1 MVAIYRSEVSQARDG
16 LGAVARPWERTGAI
30 DVEVLA
36 VWAYSV
42 QMVDRFETAGLH
54 AIELEVMGYEAGGIG
69 ACGVGKL
76 MQIGHLGCRV
86 DVGSV
91 GVRDTV
97 HAAAYAV
104 AAELGAVEHGALVRR
119 YAMADGRPAAWVE
132 PVHKARAS
140 VWVKPWVEAQV
151 EYQGPGRKGGYCPVI
166 ITWDKER
173 VDWGRSEYAKWRQAL
188 DDLAK
193 ALSARALGFSVTGPS
208 APREPW
214 VAGPPFE
221 RWSQEA
227 PPNGSSQRPCR

>member
-1 MVAIYRSEVSQARDG
+1 MVAILRSEVRQARDG
-16 LGAVARPWERTGAI
+16 LGAAARPWQRTGSV
-30 DVEVLA
+30 DVEALA
-36 VWAYSV
+36 VWAYGV
-42 QMVDRFETAGLH
+42 QMVDRFEMAGMH
-54 AIELEVMGYEAGGIG
+54 AIELEVMGYESGGIG

-97 HAAAYAV
+97 HAAAYAL
-104 AAELGAVEHGALVRR
+104 ASELSAVEHGAMVRQ
-119 YAMADGRPAAWVE
+119 YALLGGRPDAWLE
-132 PVHKARAS
+132 PEHKARAS
-140 VWVKPWVEAQV
+140 VWVKQWVEAQV

-173 VDWGRSEYAKWRQAL
+173 VDWGRAQYAHWWQGL

-193 ALSARALGFSVTGPS
+193 ALATRALGFSVTGPS

-214 VAGPPFE
+214 SVPTLFE
-221 RWSQEA
+221 RGSQEA
-227 PPNGSSQRPCR
+227 PPNGSSQRPKV